1 MASGKGYG
9 EESSWFCSASSLEK
23 MALIPSSHRQIR
35 DMLKGHLQVVK
46 AQGQDESVN
55 PEGMSFILPFTR
67 LQVSGA
73 NTKPRTSTGSS
84 QLTRATGHS
93 GVHLLRGVLS
103 GVWEESGSSLRTYS
117 FEKQAIPIST
127 DQWHSQHLTSFQST
141 FTSNIS
147 FHKNM
152 NVKNIGKSYK

>member
-23 MALIPSSHRQIR
+23 MAIIPFLCLHRQIR

-55 PEGMSFILPFTR
+55 PEESCQAVTHSAPSLGFFRFQEQTQNPVPP
-67 LQVSGA
+67 QGQA
-73 NTKPRTSTGSS
+73 SS
-84 QLTRATGHS
+84 PEQQATAG
-93 GVHLLRGVLS
+93 LLVEGGLRSLGRE
-103 GVWEESGSSLRTYS
+103 WQFLRTYS

-127 DQWHSQHLTSFQST
+127 DQWHTASTLQASKALSQAIFP
-141 FTSNIS
+141 FT
-147 FHKNM
+147 KT
-152 NVKNIGKSYK
+152 